1 MKSVMIVLLAFVAM
15 AAAQG
20 VHIVDNNPSHVHV
33 VDNNPSHVQVVDHN
47 PSHVQV
53 VDHNPSHVH
62 VVDHNPSH
70 VQVVEEADNHNSFNK
85 PVFAPDSGF
94 YVPHNPNNGYEQISA
109 EPAFV
114 DQGTFQNRPYP
125 YFKHSDPALRGGK

>member
-1 MKSVMIVLLAFVAM
+1 MKSFVIVLLAFVAM

-33 VDNNPSHVQVVDHN
+33 VDNNPSHVQVVDNNPSHVQVVDHN

-53 VDHNPSHVH
+53 VDHNPSHVQ

-70 VQVVEEADNHNSFNK
+70 GTLTLVINEFIKYLMVEFRLNELNSNF
-85 PVFAPDSGF
+85 S
-94 YVPHNPNNGYEQISA
+94 
-109 EPAFV
+109 
-114 DQGTFQNRPYP
+114 
-125 YFKHSDPALRGGK
+125 

>member
-33 VDNNPSHVQVVDHN
+33 VDNNPSHVHVVDNNPSHVQVVDHN

-53 VDHNPSHVH
+53 VDHNPSHGTLILVI
-62 VVDHNPSH
+62 N
-70 VQVVEEADNHNSFNK
+70 EFIRYILTFEFKLNELNSNFSTRSRTQ
-85 PVFAPDSGF
+85 P
-94 YVPHNPNNGYEQISA
+94 
-109 EPAFV
+109 EP
-114 DQGTFQNRPYP
+114 RY
-125 YFKHSDPALRGGK
+125 DPII